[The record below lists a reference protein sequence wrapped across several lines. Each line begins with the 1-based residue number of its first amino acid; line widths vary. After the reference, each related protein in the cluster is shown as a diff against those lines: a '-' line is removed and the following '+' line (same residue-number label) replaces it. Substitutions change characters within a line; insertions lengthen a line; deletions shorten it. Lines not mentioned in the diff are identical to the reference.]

1 VLDDG
6 GMRCIGLVVHHGKQ
20 AALDAAETVREW
32 ALSHD
37 MCCVELDVWDEPVEP
52 AASEVAPDL
61 IVTVGGDGTFLR
73 GVRASSAA
81 AVAGGAPVLGIDV
94 GRVGFL
100 TEVTIEEIPTALA
113 AVCRGDYQ
121 VDERMVLTARA
132 SQPLSI
138 PPEIEALVRYGRGP
152 VPPPC
157 PRTRAAP
164 ENGWGVRLDLA
175 ALNDIVFEKL
185 SRDRQASV
193 GVYVMGRHFASYSA
207 DALIVSSPT
216 GSTAYNFAAG
226 GPILSPSMDALVF
239 TPVAPHM
246 IFDRSL
252 ILGGDQRIAVRVL
265 ERSGPVTV
273 SVDGQL
279 RGVLEPGDWVSVYA
293 SARRAK
299 LVRMHHTDFLA
310 RVRQRFHLADA
321 AAALA
326 DGAPVEWLTPD
337 GPPPDG
343 SRPDDVPPDGSPPGG
358 SRPDSSPSGG
368 SADRRDAEGLQ

>member
-1 VLDDG
+1 
-6 GMRCIGLVVHHGKQ
+6 MECIGVVVHHGKDV
-20 AALDAAETVREW
+20 ALAAAEVVRGW
-32 ALSHD
+32 ARSHG
-37 MCCVELDVWDEPVEP
+37 MACVELDVWDEPVP
-52 AASEVAPDL
+52 PVPGDLKPDL
-61 IVTVGGDGTFLR
+61 IVTIGGDGTFLR
-73 GVRASSAA
+73 GVRAGAA
-81 AVAGGAPVLGIDV
+81 GNSLVLGIDV

-100 TEVTIEEIPTALA
+100 TEVTVEEIPNALK
-113 AVCRGDYQ
+113 AVCAGDFE
-121 VDERMVLTARA
+121 VDERMVLTGRA
-132 SQPLSI
+132 SHPLSI
-138 PPEIEALVRYGRGP
+138 PPEIEALIRYGRGP

-157 PRTRAAP
+157 PVP
-164 ENGWGVRLDLA
+164 QENGDNGWGVRLNLA

-193 GVYVMGRHFASYSA
+193 AVYVMGRHFASYSA
-207 DALIVSSPT
+207 DALIVSTPT

-252 ILGGDQRIAVRVL
+252 ILGGDQRIGVRVL

-293 SARRAK
+293 AAQRAR
-299 LVRMHHTDFLA
+299 LVRTHDTDFLA

-326 DGAPVEWLTPD
+326 DGEAEPRFDP
-337 GPPPDG
+337 GPPPMPEDMAHPGAHPSQGWG
-343 SRPDDVPPDGSPPGG
+343 SSLP
-358 SRPDSSPSGG
+358 
-368 SADRRDAEGLQ
+368 